1 MMRRAGKLIGELEMF
16 LIQIQRNVMIA
27 EDRTQQIN
35 CWVSS

>member
-16 LIQIQRNVMIA
+16 LIQRNVMIA